1 MHNIIDPISKDL
13 LEKELTDEK
22 LLRKTNN
29 ADNLIYLI
37 TAHNSPNVMR
47 EIGRLREISFRIAGG
62 GTGKDCDIDSY
73 DTQEVPYQQL
83 IVWDPT
89 EREIIGGYR
98 YFLCKNVPFE
108 APNVPMMATA
118 GLLNFSE
125 KFIKEYFPYTIELGR
140 SFVQPN
146 YQMSKENRKSL
157 FSLDNLWDGLGALI
171 VNNPDVKYFFG
182 KVTMYSTFN
191 PVARD
196 LILFYMQK
204 FCPDKE
210 NLISPKKPLDFKT
223 DISSFDK
230 LFNADTVEEN
240 HKILVKEVRKYGEN
254 IPPLFN
260 SYMNLSPTMKT
271 FGTAINE
278 TFGGVEETGILVT
291 IPDIYDNKKERH
303 INY

>member
-22 LLRKTNN
+22 LLRRTNN
-29 ADNLIYLI
+29 ADNLIYLV

-47 EIGRLREISFRIAGG
+47 EIGRLREISFRMAGG

-73 DTQEVPYQQL
+73 DTQDVPYQQL

-89 EREIIGGYR
+89 EREITGGYR

-108 APNVPMMATA
+108 SPNVPMMATA

-125 KFIKEYFPYTIELGR
+125 QFIKEYFPYTIELGR

-146 YQMSKENRKSL
+146 YQMSRENRKSL

-191 PVARD
+191 PIARD
-196 LILFYMQK
+196 LILFYMRK
-204 FCPDKE
+204 FFPDKE
-210 NLISPKKPLDFKT
+210 NLITPKKPLAYKT
-223 DISSFDK
+223 DVSSFDE
-230 LFNADTVEEN
+230 LFNAGTVEEN

-291 IPDIYDNKKERH
+291 IADIYDKKKERH
-303 INY
+303 VKY

>member
-22 LLRKTNN
+22 LLRRTNN
-29 ADNLIYLI
+29 ADNLIYLV

-47 EIGRLREISFRIAGG
+47 EIGRLREISFRMAGG

-73 DTQEVPYQQL
+73 DTQDVPYQQL
-83 IVWDPT
+83 IVWDPS
-89 EREIIGGYR
+89 EREITGGYR

-108 APNVPMMATA
+108 SPNVPMMATA

-125 KFIKEYFPYTIELGR
+125 QFIKEYFPYTIELGR

-146 YQMSKENRKSL
+146 YQMARENRKSL
-157 FSLDNLWDGLGALI
+157 YSLDNLWDGLGALI

-191 PVARD
+191 PIARD
-196 LILFYMQK
+196 LILFYMRK
-204 FCPDKE
+204 FFPDKE
-210 NLISPKKPLDFKT
+210 NLITPKKPLAYKT
-223 DISSFDK
+223 DVSSFDE

-291 IPDIYDNKKERH
+291 IADIYNSKKERH
-303 INY
+303 VKY